1 MVGTISN
8 LVNEVLQAAVGN
20 HFRDKLQSM
29 PAVEFIETRQQVQQ
43 AALAHI
49 SAQLTQ
55 YEVETRGV
63 YIQDVI
69 LPKELGPVD
78 ISLGKQLKRRGR
90 LRDRLSFSRVMKF
103 RFLEKVSEKLELR
116 NVLRWGCGYRGGG
129 RRVQSPSR

>member
-78 ISLGKQLKRRGR
+78 ISLGKQLKRREMTHV
-90 LRDRLSFSRVMKF
+90 FSVF
-103 RFLEKVSEKLELR
+103 PDALIFP
-116 NVLRWGCGYRGGG
+116 GG
-129 RRVQSPSR
+129 